1 MGQYNHLVERQRLLI
16 EAEKWATG
24 VKAIHAHSL
33 SSMWYDDHPEHT
45 SEGKCVT
52 DIEYNNGRVE
62 RLLSDGTKHLFGVA
76 LAGDELIDAYTK
88 HANPTESQQL
98 LT

>member
-1 MGQYNHLVERQRLLI
+1 MTQYDETVERQRLLLL
-16 EAEKWATG
+16 AEEWATG

-52 DIEYNNGRVE
+52 DIEYNNGVVE
-62 RLLSDGTKHLFGVA
+62 RRLSDGTKHLFGKA
-76 LAGDELIDAYTK
+76 LIGDDLIQAFSR
-88 HANPTESQQL
+88 HN
-98 LT
+98 

>member
-1 MGQYNHLVERQRLLI
+1 MTQYDDTVERQRALLA
-16 EAEKWATG
+16 AEEWAKG

-52 DIEYNNGRVE
+52 DIEFNNGTVE
-62 RLLSDGTKHLFGVA
+62 RHLSDGTKHLFGVA
-76 LAGDELIDAYTK
+76 LTGDDLIQK
-88 HANPTESQQL
+88 WSQN
-98 LT
+98 TS

>member
-1 MGQYNHLVERQRLLI
+1 MTQYDETVERQRLLLL
-16 EAEKWATG
+16 AEEWSTG

-52 DIEYNNGRVE
+52 DIEYNNGVVE
-62 RLLSDGTKHLFGVA
+62 RLLSDGTKHLFGKA
-76 LAGDELIDAYTK
+76 LIGDDLIQAF
-88 HANPTESQQL
+88 SQHN
-98 LT
+98 